1 MSAKSLIKVLK
12 ICSAPEPP
20 GFGAEQKQPLHIP
33 LFGER
38 GVIGQ
43 LPFTEYTVTAIAAE
57 RGRKPM
63 VILTKLNNQ
72 RIVINEDQVECIDLI
87 PESKVIM
94 MNGRFHV
101 VKETPEEIIQK
112 TIEYKGAISGIRTNK
127 VSIEA

>member
-1 MSAKSLIKVLK
+1 
-12 ICSAPEPP
+12 
-20 GFGAEQKQPLHIP
+20 
-33 LFGER
+33 
-38 GVIGQ
+38 
-43 LPFTEYTVTAIAAE
+43 
-57 RGRKPM
+57 M
-63 VILTKLNNQ
+63 VILTKLNDQ
-72 RIVINEDQVECIDLI
+72 RIVINEDQVECIDF